1 MFCYEMVSF
10 IIGFYLL
17 GSGFYMILKD
27 KDQEKFKG
35 FIAGFIDLISDPITS
50 AFFIWRSFFGNWI
63 ASYVFITNITSN

>member
-1 MFCYEMVSF
+1 
-10 IIGFYLL
+10 
-17 GSGFYMILKD
+17 MILKD

>member
-27 KDQEKFKG
+27 KDQENFKG
-35 FIAGFIDLISDPITS
+35 FIAGFIDLISDSITS
-50 AFFIWRSFFGNWI
+50 EGLRFLFGG
-63 ASYVFITNITSN
+63 VFLGIGLLLMFL